1 MKTHY
6 EVEMLFFGGGW
17 ENVWLDENGVPEK
30 FDTYE
35 DALAELNSHLQD
47 LEEAVEEGFLI
58 DGADAHDFRII
69 KVSSELVFQYGGAA

>member
-47 LEEAVEEGFLI
+47 
-58 DGADAHDFRII
+58 
-69 KVSSELVFQYGGAA
+69 

>member
-6 EVEMLFFGGGW
+6 EVEMLFFNSGW

-35 DALAELNSHLQD
+35 DALAELRAHIQELD
-47 LEEAVEEGFLI
+47 EAEEEDFLV
-58 DGADAHDFRII
+58 DGGDAHDYRII
-69 KVSSELVFQYGGAA
+69 KVTSEQVFQYGGAA